1 MPTSSGWRLLGW
13 PFCPLLPLPVPLT
26 ACTGNST
33 LVYWL
38 ILASCRLSEL
48 CGCRWLP
55 PGPYPLLPPLRLLH
69 RTPLH
74 LFRILGH
81 QIRKFYRIF
90 RIRPPPPQK
99 RTRSLPFTFWTPPCL
114 LHQQLPLQ
122 TPPDPIRI
130 HRSFFRI
137 RVLLLRIQHL
147 SLQLLLFT
155 LRDNPCLPRWAG
167 RTSPPS
173 HPPTTPLRPTLPALA
188 ACRVWCGHSTLLPS
202 LFFLLQLLPLSLQ
215 LPFQLPLHPLLL
227 PRTRTP
233 PLLRRLRTGGT
244 GWPSRPSSLSAS
256 STRGRRPL
264 AATISDASSAE
275 PLSWPLRPKTGQLS
289 RLPGSVFALLTLQWP
304 PGRPS
309 GPILPF

>member
-1 MPTSSGWRLLGW
+1 MPISSGWRLLGW
-13 PFCPLLPLPVPLT
+13 PFCPLLPLPVPLI

-74 LFRILGH
+74 PFRILGH

-167 RTSPPS
+167 RTSPLHTHLPPPS
-173 HPPTTPLRPTLPALA
+173 VQPCPPWPPAAFGAATQPSCPAFSSYSSCSPSPCSSPSSSLFTPSCSSGPGPPPSSGGCGLVGPGGQAGHHLFLPAL
-188 ACRVWCGHSTLLPS
+188 REEGGLSPLPS
-202 LFFLLQLLPLSLQ
+202 PT
-215 LPFQLPLHPLLL
+215 LHQ
-227 PRTRTP
+227 
-233 PLLRRLRTGGT
+233 
-244 GWPSRPSSLSAS
+244 PSP
-256 STRGRRPL
+256 
-264 AATISDASSAE
+264 
-275 PLSWPLRPKTGQLS
+275 
-289 RLPGSVFALLTLQWP
+289 
-304 PGRPS
+304 
-309 GPILPF
+309 